1 MGLRNLTVGFNAMF
15 VFTASQR
22 GIKPRSADKQT
33 TPKWKASSRSCRF
46 LWVNHFSCGVE
57 ESFQGRNYCMNGKS
71 IVFFLRVYIA
81 QKLSYKEKSLRLL

>member
-1 MGLRNLTVGFNAMF
+1 MQCLFSLLPKG
-15 VFTASQR
+15 

-46 LWVNHFSCGVE
+46 LWVNHFSCGIE

-81 QKLSYKEKSLRLL
+81 QKLRYKEKSLRLL